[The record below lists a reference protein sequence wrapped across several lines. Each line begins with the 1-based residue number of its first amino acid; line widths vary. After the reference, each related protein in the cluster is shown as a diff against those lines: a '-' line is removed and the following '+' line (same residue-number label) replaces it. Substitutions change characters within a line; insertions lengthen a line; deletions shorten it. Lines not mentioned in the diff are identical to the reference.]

1 MGQAPLSY
9 QTENSNYRSTPG
21 QSQNSNLNFKM
32 PAYESGTWVD
42 KDARFNGQT
51 TNKRELPER
60 EVKAFEKVGQI
71 NRGGGF

>member
-1 MGQAPLSY
+1 
-9 QTENSNYRSTPG
+9 
-21 QSQNSNLNFKM
+21 M